1 MNSILFFSIIF
12 LVLSL
17 VFGCL
22 TAFYARITKQRNK
35 LFNESILA
43 LKFIHFL
50 VNFIEEY
57 LSEYYLAIDYLC

>member
-1 MNSILFFSIIF
+1 
-12 LVLSL
+12 V
-17 VFGCL
+17 
-22 TAFYARITKQRNK
+22 QRNK